1 MKKGFIFILILCV
14 LFLGAL
20 LIYDFSDIPDELLT
34 NHEWYLIQKDG
45 TYVLNLLNDKFDFKK
60 ID

>member
-34 NHEWYLIQKDG
+34 NH
-45 TYVLNLLNDKFDFKK
+45 
-60 ID
+60 